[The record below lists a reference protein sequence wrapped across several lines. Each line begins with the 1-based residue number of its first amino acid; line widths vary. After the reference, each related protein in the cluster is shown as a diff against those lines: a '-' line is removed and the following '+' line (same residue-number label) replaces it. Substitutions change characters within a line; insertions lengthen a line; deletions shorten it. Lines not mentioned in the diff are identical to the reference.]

1 MIVTTSQKE
10 TQSLIDQAKELAM
23 QIKGAFI
30 PRKER
35 SIERFYQEEN
45 TDQFIVI
52 TKKRVQWYVKGKEKP
67 FFFHPGMATV
77 RIKRLLGGDNDIMIQ
92 ACQLRSGD
100 LFLDCTMGLGADSI
114 VASFVVGESGRVVGI
129 ESEPIIALLVQQGL
143 QSIEEFPELDEAA
156 RRIEVRCSHH
166 LDVLRKLPD
175 KSYDVVYFDPMF
187 RQGVLESDSLQVLR
201 RYANPMPLDIDVIN
215 QARRVAKRRIVLK
228 ERRDSGEFER
238 LGIRVIHN
246 DSTEIAYGI
255 LET

>member
-10 TQSLIDQAKELAM
+10 TQTLTDKARALAA
-23 QIKGAFI
+23 QIQGTFI

-35 SIERFYQEEN
+35 SIERFYEEEE
-45 TDQFIVI
+45 TDQFLVI
-52 TKKRVQWYVKGKEKP
+52 TKKRIQWYAKGKEKP

-92 ACQLRSGD
+92 ACQLRNGD
-100 LFLDCTMGLGADSI
+100 SFLDCTMGLGADSL
-114 VASFVVGESGRVVGI
+114 VASFAVGEEGRVTGI
-129 ESEPIIALLVQQGL
+129 ESEPIIALLVEQGL
-143 QSIEEFPELDEAA
+143 QALEEFPELDEAA
-156 RRIEVRCSHH
+156 RRIEVMCSHH

-175 KSYDVVYFDPMF
+175 KSYDIVYFDPMF
-187 RQGVLESDSLQVLR
+187 RQGILESDSLQVLR
-201 RYANPMPLDIDVIN
+201 GYANPTPLDIQAVN
-215 QARRVAKRRIVLK
+215 EARRVAKRRIVLK

-238 LGIRVIHN
+238 LGISVIHN